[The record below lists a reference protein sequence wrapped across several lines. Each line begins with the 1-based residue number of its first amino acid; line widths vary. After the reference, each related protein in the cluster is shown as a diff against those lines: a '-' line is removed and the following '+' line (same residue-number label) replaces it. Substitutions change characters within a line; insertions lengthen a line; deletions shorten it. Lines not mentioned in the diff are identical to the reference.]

1 MSARLAGLASVT
13 TRPGTPA
20 RRRSTMLTDGA
31 VVGVLAVVC
40 TASVLLGSQLISP
53 EHVIAALFDDTHRWH
68 AVVGTRAVRTVLG
81 LAVGGALGLSGALMQ
96 GLTRNP
102 VADPGILGV
111 NSGAA
116 VAVVAAISVFGVSS
130 LTSYVWFAFL
140 GAAAAMVLV
149 HGISVI
155 GRDGATPAKIAIA
168 GAAITAAASS
178 WTSGVLLTDEQTV
191 KVFRLWQV
199 GTIAGRGW
207 DVLAAG
213 LPFLALGGIV
223 ALPAGRMLNA
233 LALGDDVAR
242 GMGRIIWRDRLVI
255 GVAIILLAGTATAL
269 AGPIAFVGLIVPHAV
284 RFMFGPNYRRILPLS
299 IGYGAAL
306 TVAADVVGRVI
317 LPPAE
322 VQVGIMS
329 AIIGVPAFLWVIR
342 RGQLGAL

>member
-1 MSARLAGLASVT
+1 MV
-13 TRPGTPA
+13 
-20 RRRSTMLTDGA
+20 TDGA
-31 VVGVLAVVC
+31 VIGVLVMVG
-40 TASVLLGSQLISP
+40 TASVLIGSQVITP
-53 EHVIAALFDDTHRWH
+53 EHAIAALFDDTHRWH
-68 AVVGTRAVRTVLG
+68 AVVGTRVIRTVLG
-81 LAVGGALGLSGALMQ
+81 IAVGGALGLSGALMQ

-116 VAVVAAISVFGVSS
+116 VAVVVAISVFGVSS
-130 LTSYVWFAFL
+130 LTSYVWFAFS

-149 HGISVI
+149 HGIAAI

-213 LPFLALGGIV
+213 LPFLALGGVV
-223 ALPAGRMLNA
+223 ALAAGPMLNA

-242 GMGRIIWRDRLVI
+242 GMGRTIWRDRLVI

-284 RFMFGPNYRRILPLS
+284 RFIVGPDYRRILPLS

-329 AIIGVPAFLWVIR
+329 AIIGVPVFLWVIR
-342 RGQLGAL
+342 RGRLGGL

>member
-1 MSARLAGLASVT
+1 M
-13 TRPGTPA
+13 
-20 RRRSTMLTDGA
+20 
-31 VVGVLAVVC
+31 VG
-40 TASVLLGSQLISP
+40 TASVLIGSQVITP
-53 EHVIAALFDDTHRWH
+53 EHAIAALFDDTHRWH
-68 AVVGTRAVRTVLG
+68 AVVGTRVIRTVLG
-81 LAVGGALGLSGALMQ
+81 IAVGGALGLSGALMQ

-116 VAVVAAISVFGVSS
+116 VAVVVAISVFGVSS
-130 LTSYVWFAFL
+130 LTSYVWFAFS

-149 HGISVI
+149 HGIAAI

-213 LPFLALGGIV
+213 LPFLALGGVV
-223 ALPAGRMLNA
+223 ALAAGPMLNA

-242 GMGRIIWRDRLVI
+242 GMGRTIWRDRLVI

-284 RFMFGPNYRRILPLS
+284 RFIVGPDYRRILPLS

-329 AIIGVPAFLWVIR
+329 AIIGVPVFLWVIR
-342 RGQLGAL
+342 RGRLGGL